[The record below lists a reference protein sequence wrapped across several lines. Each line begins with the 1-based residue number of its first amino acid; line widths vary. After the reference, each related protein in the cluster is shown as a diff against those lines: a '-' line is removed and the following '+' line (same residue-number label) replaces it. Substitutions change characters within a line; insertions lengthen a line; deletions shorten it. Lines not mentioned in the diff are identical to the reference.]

1 MWGGTG
7 FAYGAFQSYARAF
20 YAEFI
25 PPGEEAR
32 WYVSVLSL
40 FLCRRHVVDVERRYG
55 LFSITDKVT
64 FYSVAFL
71 SLLTAILQKKKR
83 KRKRQSS
90 SFVGPLIVGLIADST
105 GNIRYAFFFLVVMIW
120 LAVPVLLSVDV
131 ERGRVDAQTY
141 SVARE
146 EMGMEASHVEQ

>member
-1 MWGGTG
+1 
-7 FAYGAFQSYARAF
+7 
-20 YAEFI
+20 
-25 PPGEEAR
+25 
-32 WYVSVLSL
+32 
-40 FLCRRHVVDVERRYG
+40 VV
-55 LFSITDKVT
+55 FSNVPTNH
-64 FYSVAFL
+64 
-71 SLLTAILQKKKR
+71 KR

-141 SVARE
+141 SVARAAAVAVE
-146 EMGMEASHVEQ
+146 EDADTERATAGDEAERVPYNHA